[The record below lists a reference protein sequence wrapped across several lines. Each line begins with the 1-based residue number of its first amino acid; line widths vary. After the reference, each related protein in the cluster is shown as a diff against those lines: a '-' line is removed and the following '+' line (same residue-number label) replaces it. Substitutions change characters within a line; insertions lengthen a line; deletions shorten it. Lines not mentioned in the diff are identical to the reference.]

1 MTLRELREK
10 QKISR
15 QEVADLLCVSLK
27 AISNYELGYRQIN
40 LEQVLILKD
49 LYKVSAEDIIKAQLN
64 SHQCDL

>member
-15 QEVADLLCVSLK
+15 QEVADLLCVSLS
-27 AISNYELGYRQIN
+27 AMSNYENGHRQIN
-40 LEQVLILKD
+40 LEQVLVLKD